1 MIYKIETYD
10 NQVYIIES
18 VNGIEKTIENLQC
31 TEWHIFNTIEGSRI
45 SIRERDIKRVTLL
58 KK

>member
-1 MIYKIETYD
+1 MIYKIETLD

-18 VNGIEKTIENLQC
+18 VNGIEKIIENLQC
-31 TEWHIFNTIEGSRI
+31 TEWHIFNTIEGSHI
-45 SIRERDIKRVTLL
+45 SVRETDIKRITLL